1 VRYNWNVA
9 VGASATGTAACVPT
23 WLTDFRKDVPRINVP
38 ALIIQGDADRIL
50 PFPVTGKRLHEAIK
64 GSQLLVLEGGPH
76 GIPWTHAEEINRALL
91 DFLK

>member
-1 VRYNWNVA
+1 MSIAAARFSRGDPKLTPPTV
-9 VGASATGTAACVPT
+9 TGV
-23 WLTDFRKDVPRINVP
+23 LDHFVDHSIDVP

-64 GSQLLVLEGGPH
+64 GSQLVVLEGGPH

-91 DFLK
+91 AFLK